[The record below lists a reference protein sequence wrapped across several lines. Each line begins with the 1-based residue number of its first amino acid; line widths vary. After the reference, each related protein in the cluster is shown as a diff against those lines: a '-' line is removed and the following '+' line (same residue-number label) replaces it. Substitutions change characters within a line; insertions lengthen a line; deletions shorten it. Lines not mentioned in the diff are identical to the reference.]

1 MANDYTKIAW
11 QLQKHG
17 TVQGLMKY
25 INKESLKEQHEKQKR
40 GKATGI
46 DNVTKEEY
54 ESNIDENIENLL
66 ERMKQ
71 FKYRPQS
78 VRRVY
83 IPKPGSTKKR
93 PLGIPAYEDKL
104 VQGVMAEILT
114 QIYEP
119 KFLDM
124 SYGFRPGRS
133 CHDAIDRID
142 KIIMRHKVEW
152 IVDADIKGFFENVD
166 HKWLVKFLEETIQD
180 KNFIR
185 YIVRFLK
192 SGVMENMTKYETD
205 KGTPQGGLISP
216 ILGNVYL
223 HYVLDLWFKE
233 VVQKRCSGE
242 AFMVR
247 YADDYV
253 CCFQKEDEAKK
264 FYEALKK
271 RLNKFGLEVAEEKS
285 KIINFGKR
293 AKNNKESFE
302 FLGIRHINGKNRKG
316 NYKLVHKTSKKKMKE
331 KKKKVKTWIKE
342 NRQKPIKIIIKKLNI
357 KLEGHYRY
365 YGISDNM
372 AAMRNFRDYCIW
384 ELYRVLKRLGQ
395 KHKMTVERYKK
406 ILKYNEIA
414 RPRIYHSMW

>member
-133 CHDAIDRID
+133 CHDAIDRLD

-180 KNFIR
+180 KVFIR

-365 YGISDNM
+365 YGISDNI

>member
-133 CHDAIDRID
+133 CHEAIDRLD

-180 KNFIR
+180 KVFIR

-247 YADDYV
+247 YADDCAPRAYV
-253 CCFQKEDEAKK
+253 Q
-264 FYEALKK
+264 
-271 RLNKFGLEVAEEKS
+271 VVQT
-285 KIINFGKR
+285 I
-293 AKNNKESFE
+293 
-302 FLGIRHINGKNRKG
+302 
-316 NYKLVHKTSKKKMKE
+316 
-331 KKKKVKTWIKE
+331 
-342 NRQKPIKIIIKKLNI
+342 
-357 KLEGHYRY
+357 
-365 YGISDNM
+365 
-372 AAMRNFRDYCIW
+372 
-384 ELYRVLKRLGQ
+384 
-395 KHKMTVERYKK
+395 
-406 ILKYNEIA
+406 
-414 RPRIYHSMW
+414 

>member
-1 MANDYTKIAW
+1 MVNDYTKIAW

-17 TVQGLMKY
+17 TVQGLMQY
-25 INKESLKEQHEKQKR
+25 INKESLKEQHEKQTK

-54 ESNIDENIENLL
+54 GENLDENLDNLIL
-66 ERMKQ
+66 RMKQ
-71 FKYRPQS
+71 FQYRPQS

-93 PLGIPAYEDKL
+93 PLGIPAYEDRL

-119 KFLDM
+119 KFLNT
-124 SYGFRPGRS
+124 SYGFRPGKS
-133 CHDAIDRID
+133 CHDAINRLD
-142 KIIMRHKVEW
+142 KIIMKQKVNW

-166 HKWLVKFLEETIQD
+166 HKWLVKFLEHTIQD
-180 KNFIR
+180 KHFIR

-216 ILGNVYL
+216 ILANIYL

-233 VVQKRCSGE
+233 VVQKRCTGG
-242 AFMVR
+242 AYIVR
-247 YADDYV
+247 YADDFV
-253 CCFQKEDEAKK
+253 CCFQKEEEARK

-271 RLNKFGLEVAEEKS
+271 RLNKFGLEIAEDKS

-293 AKNNKESFE
+293 AQNSKESFE

-316 NYKLVHKTSKKKMKE
+316 NYKLVHKTSKKKK
-331 KKKKVKTWIKE
+331 
-342 NRQKPIKIIIKKLNI
+342 
-357 KLEGHYRY
+357 
-365 YGISDNM
+365 
-372 AAMRNFRDYCIW
+372 
-384 ELYRVLKRLGQ
+384 
-395 KHKMTVERYKK
+395 
-406 ILKYNEIA
+406 
-414 RPRIYHSMW
+414 

>member
-133 CHDAIDRID
+133 CHDAIDRLD

-180 KNFIR
+180 KVFIR

-253 CCFQKEDEAKK
+253 CCFQKVCCVRRSS
-264 FYEALKK
+264 YSP
-271 RLNKFGLEVAEEKS
+271 GSGGVAS
-285 KIINFGKR
+285 
-293 AKNNKESFE
+293 S
-302 FLGIRHINGKNRKG
+302 
-316 NYKLVHKTSKKKMKE
+316 
-331 KKKKVKTWIKE
+331 
-342 NRQKPIKIIIKKLNI
+342 
-357 KLEGHYRY
+357 
-365 YGISDNM
+365 
-372 AAMRNFRDYCIW
+372 
-384 ELYRVLKRLGQ
+384 
-395 KHKMTVERYKK
+395 
-406 ILKYNEIA
+406 
-414 RPRIYHSMW
+414 

>member
-180 KNFIR
+180 KVFIR

-406 ILKYNEIA
+406 MLQYNEIA
-414 RPRIYHSMW
+414 RPKIYHSMW

>member
-1 MANDYTKIAW
+1 
-11 QLQKHG
+11 
-17 TVQGLMKY
+17 
-25 INKESLKEQHEKQKR
+25 
-40 GKATGI
+40 
-46 DNVTKEEY
+46 
-54 ESNIDENIENLL
+54 
-66 ERMKQ
+66 
-71 FKYRPQS
+71 
-78 VRRVY
+78 
-83 IPKPGSTKKR
+83 
-93 PLGIPAYEDKL
+93 
-104 VQGVMAEILT
+104 
-114 QIYEP
+114 
-119 KFLDM
+119 
-124 SYGFRPGRS
+124 
-133 CHDAIDRID
+133 
-142 KIIMRHKVEW
+142 
-152 IVDADIKGFFENVD
+152 
-166 HKWLVKFLEETIQD
+166 
-180 KNFIR
+180 
-185 YIVRFLK
+185 
-192 SGVMENMTKYETD
+192 
-205 KGTPQGGLISP
+205 
-216 ILGNVYL
+216 
-223 HYVLDLWFKE
+223 
-233 VVQKRCSGE
+233 
-242 AFMVR
+242 MVR

>member
-133 CHDAIDRID
+133 CHDAIDRLD

-180 KNFIR
+180 KVFIR

-331 KKKKVKTWIKE
+331 KKKKIKTWIKE

>member
-133 CHDAIDRID
+133 CHDAIDRLD

-180 KNFIR
+180 KVFIR

>member
-1 MANDYTKIAW
+1 MVNDYTKIAW

-17 TVQGLMKY
+17 TVQGLMQY
-25 INKESLKEQHEKQKR
+25 INKESLKEQHEKQIK

-54 ESNIDENIENLL
+54 GENLDENLENLIA
-66 ERMKQ
+66 RMKHFQ
-71 FKYRPQS
+71 YKPLS

-104 VQGVMAEILT
+104 IQGIMTEILT

-119 KFLDM
+119 KFLNT
-124 SYGFRPGRS
+124 SYGFRPGRN
-133 CHDAIDRID
+133 CHDAIDRLD
-142 KIIMRHKVEW
+142 KIIMKQKVNW

-166 HKWLVKFLEETIQD
+166 HKWLVKFLEHTIQD
-180 KNFIR
+180 KHFIR

-216 ILGNVYL
+216 ILANIYL

-233 VVQKRCSGE
+233 VVQKRCIGE
-242 AFMVR
+242 AFVVR
-247 YADDYV
+247 YADDFV
-253 CCFQKEDEAKK
+253 CCFQEEGEARK
-264 FYEALKK
+264 FYEALKE
-271 RLNKFGLEVAEEKS
+271 RLNKFGLEIAEDKS

-293 AKNNKESFE
+293 AQNRKESFE

-316 NYKLVHKTSKKKMKE
+316 NYKLVHKTSKKKNERQESKSQNM
-331 KKKKVKTWIKE
+331 VK
-342 NRQKPIKIIIKKLNI
+342 R
-357 KLEGHYRY
+357 
-365 YGISDNM
+365 
-372 AAMRNFRDYCIW
+372 
-384 ELYRVLKRLGQ
+384 
-395 KHKMTVERYKK
+395 KHTETSQS
-406 ILKYNEIA
+406 N
-414 RPRIYHSMW
+414 H

>member
-180 KNFIR
+180 KVFIR

-216 ILGNVYL
+216 ILGNIYL

-406 ILKYNEIA
+406 MLQYNEIA
-414 RPRIYHSMW
+414 RPKIYHSMW

>member
-133 CHDAIDRID
+133 CHDAIDRLD

-180 KNFIR
+180 KVFIR

-233 VVQKRCSGE
+233 VIQKRCSGE

>member
-180 KNFIR
+180 KVFIR

>member
-133 CHDAIDRID
+133 CHDAIDRLD

-180 KNFIR
+180 KVFIR

-271 RLNKFGLEVAEEKS
+271 RLNKFGIEVAEEKS